1 MRPLQLKLSAFGPY
15 AGQTEV
21 DFEKLGSSGL
31 YLITGDTGA
40 GKTTIFDAITYA
52 LYGEASGSNREP
64 SMLRSKYAAP
74 DAPTEVCLTF
84 AYRDKQYTIR
94 RNPEYSRPARRGE
107 GTTVQKAD
115 AELTLPDGRVVTKQK
130 EVNVA
135 IQGILG
141 VDRGQFSQIA
151 MIAQGDFLKLLL
163 ADTRDRQAIFREI
176 FQTRYYQV
184 LQDRLK
190 AAASALNQQ
199 CEDAR
204 KSIDQYLG
212 GAVCDPEDVLSLDL
226 EKAKAGAMPIDD
238 TLKLLE
244 TLIAKDEGALSGV
257 VKQTALVEKELEQ
270 IRSDLDKIQETE
282 KTQAALQAARD
293 EATSSQAVL
302 ERLGEELAAA
312 QAMQPEG
319 ERLAAAATALETLF
333 PDYDAR
339 EQKETE
345 QKALVLQ
352 QQAEKTVLEQSRATI
367 EEQKTRLGAQKEE
380 RSALEQAGMQKERL
394 LREQENAQIIESELN
409 KIQDLVSKCETL
421 SDQVDHAQTHYLDLR
436 EQAQQAQASYDDM
449 NQAYL
454 DEQAGVLARTLAMGK
469 PCPVCGSLEHPA
481 PAKLSEQAPTETE
494 LQQAKRAAEQARTK
508 AEDASRKSGELRV
521 RKETAEQEL
530 LEKAKT
536 ILGNTALD
544 QIAESAA
551 VQASE
556 IRNRLTVLNA
566 AIETEEARIR
576 RRQELDELIP
586 DTEETVNRLEQSIQ
600 SQAEKLAAYGA
611 KLEEIDRQ
619 LEQLA
624 KKLEFSDKTQAVQER
639 DRLRARQAEIRETL
653 QRAETAYKEEEFKV
667 TELRGRIKELAQQLS
682 QKELPDKAQLLT
694 HQAECTTRKAELAE
708 QNNRVHARI
717 TANHHAINNIRL
729 KSVELDELE
738 RKWTW
743 VRALSN
749 TANGSI
755 TGKEKI
761 MLETYVQMTF
771 FERIIARANT
781 RLLVM
786 SQGQYELKRR
796 TTAENN
802 RSQSGLELDV
812 IDHYNG
818 TERSVKTL
826 SGGESFQA
834 SLSLALGLS
843 DEVQSSAGGI
853 QLDTMFVDEGFGS
866 LDEEA
871 LQQAIRALSGLT
883 QSNRLVGIISHV
895 AELKDKIEKQILV
908 TKEKSGGSR
917 VTIIV

>member
-333 PDYDAR
+333 PDYDAK

-494 LQQAKRAAEQARTK
+494 LQQAKRAQRFC
-508 AEDASRKSGELRV
+508 GE
-521 RKETAEQEL
+521 
-530 LEKAKT
+530 
-536 ILGNTALD
+536 
-544 QIAESAA
+544 
-551 VQASE
+551 
-556 IRNRLTVLNA
+556 
-566 AIETEEARIR
+566 
-576 RRQELDELIP
+576 
-586 DTEETVNRLEQSIQ
+586 
-600 SQAEKLAAYGA
+600 
-611 KLEEIDRQ
+611 
-619 LEQLA
+619 
-624 KKLEFSDKTQAVQER
+624 
-639 DRLRARQAEIRETL
+639 
-653 QRAETAYKEEEFKV
+653 
-667 TELRGRIKELAQQLS
+667 
-682 QKELPDKAQLLT
+682 
-694 HQAECTTRKAELAE
+694 TT
-708 QNNRVHARI
+708 
-717 TANHHAINNIRL
+717 
-729 KSVELDELE
+729 
-738 RKWTW
+738 
-743 VRALSN
+743 
-749 TANGSI
+749 
-755 TGKEKI
+755 
-761 MLETYVQMTF
+761 
-771 FERIIARANT
+771 
-781 RLLVM
+781 
-786 SQGQYELKRR
+786 
-796 TTAENN
+796 
-802 RSQSGLELDV
+802 
-812 IDHYNG
+812 
-818 TERSVKTL
+818 
-826 SGGESFQA
+826 
-834 SLSLALGLS
+834 
-843 DEVQSSAGGI
+843 
-853 QLDTMFVDEGFGS
+853 
-866 LDEEA
+866 
-871 LQQAIRALSGLT
+871 
-883 QSNRLVGIISHV
+883 
-895 AELKDKIEKQILV
+895 
-908 TKEKSGGSR
+908 
-917 VTIIV
+917 